1 MRPALVGL
9 CIAATLSGGC
19 GRAYYREQ
27 ADADAAYLTA
37 EKKIHPHFPLYDSSI
52 AISPASRMFDPFD
65 PDHPPL
71 PPDDPFAHQYMHE
84 VDGKKGYPH
93 WHDWGDTRVVE
104 NPYWLA
110 CLPTD
115 EDGCVVLTAD
125 KSVEL
130 ALLHSPE
137 YQEALED
144 LYLSALDVSFERF
157 LFDSQFYAGV
167 ETFFT
172 ADGPLRQG
180 ANGESSS
187 TLEVNA
193 YSTGGQR
200 PFSMERQFAAG
211 GSLVVGL
218 ANSLMWEFSGP
229 DTQSAFTVLDF
240 SLIQP
245 LLRNGGRERVLER
258 LTLAE
263 RTLLGN
269 VRQMERFRRG
279 FYVEVVTGRNSGSAP
294 SRLGGVFGGAG
305 LQGFSGVGGGFGNL
319 GGGGGGGAG
328 GLAGGGGAGAAQAGG
343 YLGLLQQQQEIRNL
357 EANLARLR
365 VNLYELKEFRDA
377 SELKIGADPAAEAE
391 DVVLGL
397 AQEQLQVSQAQ
408 QAVFEAEG
416 QLLNSVVSYQNQLD
430 DFKTTLGLPPSLC
443 VKIEDPMLD
452 PFYLQDVS
460 ILPELNQVADSLTEI
475 RDVRDASRN
484 LRNQARQA
492 LFAAY
497 GARARR
503 EAAPDAPLEDAPAE
517 GEAEALPDQDP
528 AAPIDGDQLAPPAVL
543 QELAEPAAPTPEG
556 VREAIEATDEQI
568 AADLSAAIAPYVR
581 QLDLEL
587 GGLVTFDFLA
597 LSERLEEREPE
608 VYERLR
614 ASMADVRERVP
625 RWREGLTEENV
636 EREILFYLKSQA
648 ELGRL
653 GRSVA
658 EAVDAELTRRQLLDE
673 YATRPDRMKSLFG
686 EIDVALAP
694 LSGSVRLWW
703 DAVNGEAL
711 EATREMTSVVPELRE
726 IELDDRAAL
735 DIAQY
740 YRRDWMNARAALVD
754 TWRLIWF
761 NADQLQA
768 GLDLVLQ
775 GDVQNVGDNPINFN
789 KSTGRIRAGF
799 QFDAPLTRLGERNTY
814 RQSLIEYQQARR
826 SYYQFVDGV
835 SQTLRTELRTIEANK
850 INYEIRKQ
858 AVLNA
863 IEQIDVNELLQER
876 RRITNTLTGPT
887 AARDAVQALA
897 DLQRALDDF
906 LSVKVNY
913 EVLRMSLDFDL
924 GTMELTPDGLWIDPG
939 PITSENNYSV
949 PIYPDCP
956 LPEPPDILVLP
967 PNTQPATDLGADAEE
982 AIPPGRRNGAET
994 LPSAAPGAGR
1004 PVPNGAVP
1012 PRAAPPSNRPMR
1024 LPPPPASG
1032 AGVNP
1037 GPGVGASNGT
1047 MFQQLWGQEY
1057 QEPAIADPHSRYGA
1071 HTTTL
1076 HPPRNLRR

>member
-1 MRPALVGL
+1 
-9 CIAATLSGGC
+9 
-19 GRAYYREQ
+19 
-27 ADADAAYLTA
+27 
-37 EKKIHPHFPLYDSSI
+37 
-52 AISPASRMFDPFD
+52 
-65 PDHPPL
+65 
-71 PPDDPFAHQYMHE
+71 
-84 VDGKKGYPH
+84 
-93 WHDWGDTRVVE
+93 
-104 NPYWLA
+104 
-110 CLPTD
+110 
-115 EDGCVVLTAD
+115 
-125 KSVEL
+125 
-130 ALLHSPE
+130 
-137 YQEALED
+137 
-144 LYLSALDVSFERF
+144 
-157 LFDSQFYAGV
+157 
-167 ETFFT
+167 
-172 ADGPLRQG
+172 
-180 ANGESSS
+180 
-187 TLEVNA
+187 
-193 YSTGGQR
+193 
-200 PFSMERQFAAG
+200 
-211 GSLVVGL
+211 
-218 ANSLMWEFSGP
+218 
-229 DTQSAFTVLDF
+229 
-240 SLIQP
+240 
-245 LLRNGGRERVLER
+245 VLER

-279 FYVEVVTGRNSGSAP
+279 FYVEIVTGRDSGSAP

-319 GGGGGGGAG
+319 GGGGGAGGG
-328 GLAGGGGAGAAQAGG
+328 GLAGGGGAGAASAGG

-377 SELKIGADPAAEAE
+377 SELKIGTDPAAEAE

-416 QLLNSVVSYQNQLD
+416 QLLNSVVAYQNQLD

-460 ILPELNQVADSLTEI
+460 ILPELNQVADGLTEI

-503 EAAPDAPLEDAPAE
+503 EAAPDAPVDD
-517 GEAEALPDQDP
+517 AEALPNGEP
-528 AAPIDGDQLAPPAVL
+528 AAPAPPIDGDQPAPPAVL
-543 QELAEPAAPTPEG
+543 EELAEPAAPAGAPDREAP
-556 VREAIEATDEQI
+556 VREGLETTDEQI
-568 AADLSAAIAPYVR
+568 AADLSAAIEPYVR

-597 LSERLEEREPE
+597 LSERLQEREPE

-614 ASMADVRERVP
+614 TSMADIRERVP
-625 RWREGLTEENV
+625 RWREGLTDENV
-636 EREILFYLKSQA
+636 EKETLFYLKSQA
-648 ELGRL
+648 DLGRM
-653 GRSVA
+653 GRSVK
-658 EAVDAELTRRQLLDE
+658 EAVDAELNRRGLMDE
-673 YATRPDRMKSLFG
+673 YAARPDRMKSLFG
-686 EIDVALAP
+686 EIDVAMAP

-711 EATREMTSVVPELRE
+711 DATRQMTSVVPDLRE
-726 IELDDRAAL
+726 IELDDRTAL
-735 DIAQY
+735 EIAQY

-939 PITSENNYSV
+939 PITQENNYSV

-956 LPEPPDILVLP
+956 LPDPPDILLLP
-967 PNTQPATDLGADAEE
+967 ANSQPATELGGAAEE
-982 AIPPGRRNGAET
+982 AVDPSMRGPTPAGPGPMGA
-994 LPSAAPGAGR
+994 R
-1004 PVPNGAVP
+1004 PV
-1012 PRAAPPSNRPMR
+1012 R
-1024 LPPPPASG
+1024 LPTPPVAMEQRLEAQPAP
-1032 AGVNP
+1032 AG
-1037 GPGVGASNGT
+1037 GSSASQ
-1047 MFQQLWGQEY
+1047 MFEELWGQPYE
-1057 QEPAIADPHSRYGA
+1057 EAAVPDPHAKYGA
-1071 HTTTL
+1071 HSTAL
-1076 HPPRNLRR
+1076 HPPRNMRR